1 MNGHSCLLRSFL
13 RALSFSRLVAFGL
26 SRGQT
31 DAVRALLPSCKRGA
45 ALRPKSLFNLVLLSV
60 AVNAVCQAYPLDGAA
75 KTGIRRLI
83 GYRLSNEGKIKG
95 PKLPAGAL
103 LTSDQIVLRL
113 KGASDS
119 FDVDP
124 KLPHDPYLQSG
135 IEKIFSTRDPSYG
148 VAMLDISDARKP
160 LYASL
165 RGEQRMI
172 PGSVG
177 KLLVVTGLFGA
188 LAQLHASST
197 DDREKLLRNTVIT
210 ADGFIF
216 RDGKTVP
223 FYNDGD
229 TAVLNRRLELGD
241 KFSLWEWTDH
251 MLSQSS
257 NAGGSTVW
265 KQVMLLRKFAERYPI
280 PKEEEKAFFETT
292 PKPELSKLALNS
304 LEVPA
309 RASGIDTSRFRLGTF
324 FTRNAEKV
332 VPGAASYGCPNE
344 LLRWLVKMEQGKL
357 VDAWSSLEIK
367 KLLYFVRPRYR
378 YASSPALNRAAVFFK
393 SGSLVECSPGAGP
406 ECRNYKGDQ
415 RNLMH
420 SVAVVE
426 SGNKVYMVTIM
437 SNVLGINSAVEHQT
451 IAGEIEKLIQARPN

>member
-1 MNGHSCLLRSFL
+1 MKPLL
-13 RALSFSRLVAFGL
+13 ALILVACCA
-26 SRGQT
+26 R
-31 DAVRALLPSCKRGA
+31 
-45 ALRPKSLFNLVLLSV
+45 
-60 AVNAVCQAYPLDGAA
+60 AYPLDGAA

-95 PKLPAGAL
+95 PKLPQGAL
-103 LTSDQIVLRL
+103 LSSDQIVLHL
-113 KGASDS
+113 KGANDS
-119 FDVDP
+119 FDVDA
-124 KLPHDPYLQSG
+124 KLPHDPYLQAG
-135 IEKIFSTRDPSYG
+135 LEKIFATRDPSYG
-148 VAMLDISDARKP
+148 VAMLDITDPKRP
-160 LYASL
+160 LYAS
-165 RGEQRMI
+165 RQAEQKMV

-188 LAQLHASST
+188 LAQLHPSST
-197 DDREKLLRNTVIT
+197 EAREKVLRETIVT

-223 FYNDGD
+223 IYNEGD
-229 TAVLNRRLELGD
+229 AGVLNRRLELGD

-265 KQVMLLRKFAERYPI
+265 KQVMLLRQFGARYPL
-280 PKEEEKAFFETT
+280 PREEEKRFFETT
-292 PKPELSKLALNS
+292 PKPELSKLALES
-304 LEVPA
+304 LEIPA

-332 VPGAASYGCPNE
+332 IPGTASYGCPNE

-378 YASSPALNRAAVFFK
+378 YASSPALNKAAVFFK

-406 ECRNYKGDQ
+406 ECRNYKGDE

-420 SVAVVE
+420 SVAIVE
-426 SGNKVYMVTIM
+426 SGKKVYMVVIM
-437 SNVLGINSAVEHQT
+437 SNVLKVNSAVEHQT
-451 IAGEIEKLIQARPN
+451 IAGEIEKLVQARPAV